1 VLKVVGEEEEGGVGV
16 AVGAEGA
23 PNKSLG

>member
-1 VLKVVGEEEEGGVGV
+1 VVGEEEEGGVGV
-16 AVGAEGA
+16 AVGAEEA